1 MKPTPQ
7 EFDAPD
13 DIASTGVQSLEFSME
28 HSMESEQESSP
39 MICHCLV
46 APPTESVNC
55 LATKADMMEG
65 DITSAANMAESTTAG
80 SSTVGWSPPS
90 STPPVPASPP
100 TPDSVHIVVGNITI
114 PARLPTLPPS
124 QSPVKITVKS
134 PAPPTPRQKPKAT
147 PSRAQQKDKQRGLY
161 GQRTGAMSTPVPT
174 SFTASRAVTSGTP
187 RAVTSGITPR
197 KITGAETRAALARVK
212 ALKAQMMKP

>member
-90 STPPVPASPP
+90 STPPVPAPP
-100 TPDSVHIVVGNITI
+100 
-114 PARLPTLPPS
+114 
-124 QSPVKITVKS
+124 
-134 PAPPTPRQKPKAT
+134 PPTPRQKPKAT